1 MRESFLAA
9 FVVLGLLLG
18 LRATAWAMFMLGAAA
33 PVERLL
39 KNTEAYV
46 REHPDDPRGYY
57 VLGRVHAL
65 AYCLKTDKLRQF
77 GEPEGKAELPRLDR
91 HEPDGREEDEKNQSP
106 PAEQLQRHLAEA
118 VRNYRKAIALAPEAG
133 LYHFSLGY
141 VLEAG
146 TADAQAAGPLLGLGP
161 KTEGKADWAKQMREE
176 AIAQYWEAY
185 RLCVMEDLKTEFL
198 SSGDMPVAYEA
209 AESYLRLVQERGPA
223 EAERKRIEQAG
234 KDLGT
239 FRRKGGFVTPIIF
252 STIRACPLEE
262 LLEPAKTVRFDLD
275 GDGVVE
281 EWPWVKPDTCI
292 LVWDPGHTGRVTSG
306 RQLFGSVTWWIFW
319 RDGYHA
325 LDALDDNRDGFLS
338 GDELRGL
345 AVWRDANGN
354 GVSEPGEVVP
364 LSALGVVALSVCAT
378 ERVEPGPSPACPQG
392 LRLADGRALPTY
404 DWVARR

>member
-1 MRESFLAA
+1 
-9 FVVLGLLLG
+9 
-18 LRATAWAMFMLGAAA
+18 MLGTSA

-46 REHPDDPRGYY
+46 QEHLNDPRGYY
-57 VLGRVHAL
+57 VLGRIHAL
-65 AYCLKTDKLRQF
+65 AYCLKTDKLRHYEVR
-77 GEPEGKAELPRLDR
+77 GEAKEKAGLPRLDR
-91 HEPDGREEDEKNQSP
+91 HEPDGREEDEKNQGP
-106 PAEQLQRHLAEA
+106 PAEQLHRHLAEA
-118 VRNYRKAIALAPEAG
+118 VRNYRKAIALAPKAG

-146 TADAQAAGPLLGLGP
+146 TADAQAVGPLLGLGP
-161 KTEGKADWAKQMREE
+161 KTGGKVDWAKQMREE

-198 SSGDMPVAYEA
+198 SSGNEPVAYEA
-209 AESYLRLVQERGPA
+209 AESYLRLVKERGPA

-239 FRRKGGFVTPIIF
+239 FRRKGVSVTPIVF
-252 STIRACPLEE
+252 SVEPARPLKE
-262 LLEPAKTVRFDLD
+262 LLEPVKTVRFDLD
-275 GDGVVE
+275 GDGVAE
-281 EWPWVKPDTCI
+281 EWPWVKPETCI
-292 LVWDPGHTGRVTSG
+292 LVWDPDGTGRITSG

-325 LDALDDNRDGFLS
+325 LDALDDNRDGVLS
-338 GDELRGL
+338 GDELGGL

-354 GVSEPGEVVP
+354 GVCEPGEVVP
-364 LSALGVVALSVCAT
+364 LSALGVVELSVRAT
-378 ERVEPGPSPACPQG
+378 ERVEPGPSPACRQG
-392 LRLADGRALPTY
+392 LRLADGRVLPTY